1 MRTYVRM
8 IVTALIPLF
17 PLRIAVIEARVAWDD
32 PIALGPAPGDAQV
45 IGACTTAAWDQG
57 VRPGLRVGEALARCP
72 GLDLVTPHPD
82 AVRMAVDRVT
92 ERLEGLGAAVQPHG
106 DGTWSFM
113 ADGLMR
119 LHDGLPALMRRVR
132 AALPVGCDG
141 RVGAA
146 PTPFASCEA
155 ARGGVVVHDDEVA
168 AFLAPLPS
176 SRLPLGARSQSLLQ
190 SLGLRTIGQVA
201 ALPHS
206 AVLDRLGRDGELA
219 WLMARGEDD
228 VRLSPRTPPEPMEES
243 MDFPESVGALPALEA
258 AMRMLIARICDRT
271 TARGRSV
278 RALVLRAR
286 TWDGGSW
293 TSTVAL
299 REATADPTRIAL
311 ACIPRLDRIGAPV
324 TRLAI
329 EADAGGPAGAGQ
341 MSLVARPDDERR
353 RRASAALEQVR
364 ASEGDAQVLR
374 LVEIEPWSRLP
385 ERRWALGPYEA

>member
-1 MRTYVRM
+1 M

-17 PLRIAVIEARVAWDD
+17 PLRIAVLEARVAWDD
-32 PIALGPAPGDAQV
+32 PIALGPAPGEAQV
-45 IGACTTAAWDQG
+45 IGTCSPAAWNEG

-72 GLDLVTPHPD
+72 ALDLVTPHPD

-92 ERLEGLGAAVQPHG
+92 ERLEALGAAVEAHG
-106 DGTWSFM
+106 HGMWSFM
-113 ADGLMR
+113 AGGLMR
-119 LHDGLPALMRRVR
+119 LHGGLPTVMRRTR

-146 PTPFASCEA
+146 PTPFSSIEA
-155 ARGGVVVHDDEVA
+155 ARGGVVVHHDEVA
-168 AFLAPLPS
+168 GFLAPLPS
-176 SRLPLGARSQSLLQ
+176 SRLPLDAAGHRLLQ

-201 ALPHS
+201 ALPHP
-206 AVLDRLGRDGELA
+206 AVLDRLGRGGERA

-228 VRLSPRTPPEPMEES
+228 PRLTPRTPPELVEES
-243 MDFPESVGALPALEA
+243 MDFPESVGALQALEA
-258 AMRMLIARICDRT
+258 AMRMLIIRICDRT
-271 TARGRSV
+271 TARGGSV
-278 RALVLRAR
+278 RSLVLRAS

-293 TSTVAL
+293 TSPVAL
-299 REATADPTRIAL
+299 REATADPTRIGL
-311 ACIPRLDRIGAPV
+311 ACIPRLGRIGAPV

-341 MSLVARPDDERR
+341 MTLVARPDDERR
-353 RRASAALEQVR
+353 RRAAAALEQVR

-385 ERRWALGPYEA
+385 ERQWALGPYEA

>member
-1 MRTYVRM
+1 M

-17 PLRIAVIEARVAWDD
+17 PLRIAVLESRVAWDD
-32 PIALGPAPGDAQV
+32 PIALGPATGDAQV
-45 IGACTTAAWDQG
+45 IDSCTPAAWDEG

-72 GLDLVTPHPD
+72 SLDLVMPDPD

-92 ERLEGLGAAVQPHG
+92 GRLEALGAAVEAHG
-106 DGTWSFM
+106 HGMWSFM
-113 ADGLMR
+113 ADGLIR
-119 LHDGLPALMRRVR
+119 LYGDLPTLMRRTR
-132 AALPVGCDG
+132 SALPVGCDG

-146 PTPFASCEA
+146 HTPFSSAEA
-155 ARGGVVVHDDEVA
+155 ARGGVVVHEDEVA
-168 AFLAPLPS
+168 SFLAHLPA
-176 SRLPLGARSQSLLQ
+176 SRLPLDARAHGLLQ
-190 SLGLRTIGQVA
+190 SLGLHSIGQVA
-201 ALPHS
+201 ALPHP
-206 AVLDRLGRDGELA
+206 AVLDRLGRDGERA

-228 VRLSPRTPPEPMEES
+228 PRLRPRVPPEPVEEF

-258 AMRMLIARICDRT
+258 ALRMLIARICDRAT
-271 TARGRSV
+271 RRGRSV
-278 RALVLRAR
+278 RSLVLRAR
-286 TWDGGSW
+286 TWDGASW

-299 REATADPTRIAL
+299 REATADPARIGL
-311 ACIPRLDRIGAPV
+311 ACIPRLGRIGAPV

-329 EADAGGPAGAGQ
+329 EADAGGPPSAGQ

-353 RRASAALEQVR
+353 RRAAAALEQVR

>member
-1 MRTYVRM
+1 
-8 IVTALIPLF
+8 
-17 PLRIAVIEARVAWDD
+17 
-32 PIALGPAPGDAQV
+32 
-45 IGACTTAAWDQG
+45 
-57 VRPGLRVGEALARCP
+57 
-72 GLDLVTPHPD
+72 
-82 AVRMAVDRVT
+82 
-92 ERLEGLGAAVQPHG
+92 
-106 DGTWSFM
+106 
-113 ADGLMR
+113 
-119 LHDGLPALMRRVR
+119 
-132 AALPVGCDG
+132 
-141 RVGAA
+141 
-146 PTPFASCEA
+146 
-155 ARGGVVVHDDEVA
+155 
-168 AFLAPLPS
+168 
-176 SRLPLGARSQSLLQ
+176 
-190 SLGLRTIGQVA
+190 
-201 ALPHS
+201 
-206 AVLDRLGRDGELA
+206 
-219 WLMARGEDD
+219 
-228 VRLSPRTPPEPMEES
+228 

-293 TSTVAL
+293 TSAVAL